1 MKDFLTCKF
10 EDFIADASFIN
21 YAKGLKSEDIRF
33 WKEWLAK
40 NPGNQKTAEEARIF
54 ITHIA
59 PERSILPDRFIDN
72 EWNRLE
78 NRLGLSKRRVSASV
92 KPGAKIRVW
101 QYAAAIALL
110 ISVLGAFFS
119 RSIFNQDDLLSVNEI
134 VVPKGQIKNILLPDE
149 TLVFLNSD
157 TKLSY
162 NSNFGE
168 KNREVTLEGEAY
180 FDVKHHSGKPFIV
193 HTCENEI
200 KVLGT
205 AFNVKAY
212 PDRNIHRVSL
222 ERGKIMISDQYQASY
237 DLSPNQTYLLIRDTR
252 SAKTF
257 KTNNV
262 KDYSSWTKGKIILR
276 NHRFSDIVKDLE
288 RSHNV
293 IIDIQNKQILNSRYT
308 GDFSRDDSIRK
319 ILKIISLTSHFDFEI
334 ARDTIIIK

>member
-1 MKDFLTCKF
+1 MRDFSTYKF
-10 EDFIADASFIN
+10 EDYISDTSFFN
-21 YAKGLKSEDIRF
+21 YAQGLEPEDIRF

-40 NPGNQKTAEEARIF
+40 NQGNQKTAEEARIF
-54 ITHIA
+54 IIHFV

-72 EWNRLE
+72 EWNRLD
-78 NRLGLSKRRVSASV
+78 NKLGLSKKRVSASN
-92 KPGAKIRVW
+92 KPGVKIRVW
-101 QYAAAIALL
+101 HYAAAIALL
-110 ISVLGAFFS
+110 ISVLGAFFTG
-119 RSIFNQDDLLSVNEI
+119 SIFNQDDLISVNEI

-162 NSNFGE
+162 NGNFGK

-180 FDVKHHSGKPFIV
+180 FDVKHHPSKPFIV

-222 ERGKIMISDQYQASY
+222 ERGKVMISDQYLESY
-237 DLSPNQTYLLIRDTR
+237 ALSPNQTYLLIRDTR

-257 KTNNV
+257 KTDNV
-262 KDYSSWTKGKIILR
+262 EDYSSWTQGKIILR
-276 NHRFSDIVKDLE
+276 NHRFSDIAKDLE
-288 RSHNV
+288 RSHKV
-293 IIDIQNKQILNSRYT
+293 IIDIQDKQILDTRYT
-308 GDFSRDDSIRK
+308 GEFSRDDNIRT
-319 ILKIISLTSHFDFEI
+319 IMEIISLTSHFKFEI